1 MKPQYERVT
10 IPAGCS
16 IRVYHRRL
24 AAIPFE
30 WHHHPEYELTLT
42 LNSRGRR
49 FIGDHAADYD
59 GDDLALVPPN
69 LPHTWASEERIDPDA
84 PQVALVVWFTGDWAR
99 RVADCCPEF
108 GKLHSLLRRAAPG
121 LAFGQQAAA
130 AMRARLPA
138 LLDASPRARLAAV
151 LDALAELAETAAQP
165 LATAAAYSAKAAGVA
180 ASKGQAQAARSATG
194 QVWTEPAAAWPR
206 LTDSGSDRVASHG
219 TETESRET
227 NPAQTLVTGSI
238 PANSNCAQSSAT
250 PAGPVAASPIPE
262 AERLDRV
269 LDLLERRFHEPLR
282 IAELAAAAH
291 LSERSLQ
298 RRFAQHVGESIGRY
312 LQRVRIAY
320 ASRQLTATDWPI
332 AVIAARAGFSN
343 LSNFNR
349 QFRTVRNMTPREYR
363 QWFAA
368 HGRAAD
374 SPEEPA
380 PLNVRSP
387 SLERRSSRQ
396 TRR

>member
-10 IPAGCS
+10 IPTGCS

-24 AAIPFE
+24 VAIPFE

-49 FIGDHAADYD
+49 FIGDHTAEYD

-165 LATAAAYSAKAAGVA
+165 LATAAAYSAKAAGA
-180 ASKGQAQAARSATG
+180 TASKGQARAARSATG
-194 QVWTEPAAAWPR
+194 QLWAEPAAAEPR
-206 LTDSGSDRVASHG
+206 LTEGGVASRG
-219 TETESRET
+219 IGSRET
-227 NPAQTLVTGSI
+227 SPTLTVLTESI
-238 PANSNCAQSSAT
+238 PTNLNCTPSSAAT
-250 PAGPVAASPIPE
+250 AGTVATSPIPE

-312 LQRVRIAY
+312 LQRARIAY

-332 AVIAARAGFSN
+332 AVIAARSGFSN

-349 QFRTVRNMTPREYR
+349 QFRAVRNMTPREYR

-368 HGRAAD
+368 HGHAAD
-374 SPEEPA
+374 SPEPA
-380 PLNVRSP
+380 ALNVRSP